1 MGGNKAA
8 RRRLQRLARPLAIHP
23 SRRRLC
29 LAYDLRQQKKGR
41 NHLDYG
47 AGIAVDVIA
56 VPWIFWHVLESVERW
71 WKLPLRVL

>member
-47 AGIAVDVIA
+47 CRDSGRRNRCPMDLLAR
-56 VPWIFWHVLESVERW
+56 P
-71 WKLPLRVL
+71 RVR